1 MQEVTQALT
10 PQELENPGLAGG
22 SLLDKEAFIQFIGT
36 PMESPRS
43 RSSQLKLFSL
53 ENPLTARFGNDFFRK
68 LPRQP
73 GVYFFY
79 DSAETLLY
87 IGQSLD
93 LRARLGSYRHVAPE
107 KHARRTLR
115 LIHRVS
121 RIDWQLCES
130 AQEAVAKEAKLILE
144 HRPPFNRAGVWV
156 GDPWW
161 FSVTADA
168 SRQLLMTNLSPYP
181 LPDALGPLPSAF
193 RVGLGLA
200 LRCLYRASHP
210 AASLASGPS
219 GLHDRRTPL
228 YLSLPLTDAAA
239 AADCLRAFAC
249 GQAEALLARLAAL
262 PAEGPELEQAYW
274 LEEYEALQRYARK
287 SNRLIPD
294 RPLLIE
300 PAANGLEMLW
310 A

>member
-1 MQEVTQALT
+1 
-10 PQELENPGLAGG
+10 
-22 SLLDKEAFIQFIGT
+22 
-36 PMESPRS
+36 MESPRN
-43 RSSQLKLFSL
+43 RGSQLKLFSL
-53 ENPLTARFGNDFFRK
+53 ENPLTARFGSDFFK
-68 LPRQP
+68 ALPRHP

-115 LIHRVS
+115 LIHRVA
-121 RIDWQLCES
+121 RIDWQLCAS
-130 AQEAVAKEAKLILE
+130 AQEAVATEARLLLE
-144 HRPPFNRAGVWV
+144 HRPPFNRAGVWL

-161 FSVTADA
+161 FCVTADA
-168 SRQLLMTNLSPYP
+168 AGQRLVTTLSRYP
-181 LPDALGPLPSAF
+181 LPGAHGPLPSAF
-193 RVGLGLA
+193 RLGLGLA
-200 LRCLYRASHP
+200 LRCLYRASYP

-228 YLSLPLTDAAA
+228 YLSLPLPAAEE
-239 AADCLRAFAC
+239 AADCLRAFAL

-262 PAEGPELEQAYW
+262 PADGPELEQAYW

-287 SNRLIPD
+287 SNRPIPD